1 MHPLFF
7 MNRIIRGVGMYKKIM
22 VAVADDEISW
32 NALQSAIHIASADG
46 AKLCVVHAA
55 PIARDDE
62 KNDSSRQAGADL
74 LQRAKLAAAGKL
86 DVETRLLE
94 AEGDYGLNGISEAI
108 ANAVAEWDTDLLVV
122 GTKGRRGLER
132 LVVGSVAEQLVGAV
146 AASVLLARS
155 R

>member
-32 NALQSAIHIASADG
+32 NALREAIHMASSDG
-46 AKLCVVHAA
+46 AKLCIVHAA
-55 PIARDDE
+55 ATNDDDDVNRRY
-62 KNDSSRQAGADL
+62 KQAGEDL
-74 LQRAKLAAAGKL
+74 LQRARSAAPAKLEI
-86 DVETRLLE
+86 ETRLL
-94 AEGDYGLNGISEAI
+94 ASEGEYGLKGVSDAI
-108 ANAVAEWDTDLLVV
+108 ANAVSEWDADLLVV

-132 LVVGSVAEQLVGAV
+132 LVIGSVAEQLVTTVGA
-146 AASVLLARS
+146 SILLARS

>member
-1 MHPLFF
+1 
-7 MNRIIRGVGMYKKIM
+7 MYKKIM

-32 NALQSAIHIASADG
+32 NALQSATHIASADG
-46 AKLCVVHAA
+46 AKLCIVHAA
-55 PIARDDE
+55 AIDSDE
-62 KNDSSRQAGADL
+62 EKSRNARQAGADL
-74 LQRAKLAAAGKL
+74 LQRAKSAVAGRL
-86 DVETRLLE
+86 EVETRLLE

-132 LVVGSVAEQLVGAV
+132 LVIGSVAEQLVAAV
-146 AASVLLARS
+146 EASILLARS